1 MVVVLLQ
8 ISLVALSA
16 ADQMLYYRFGQKRE
30 ALAAIMNVSLM
41 INLQE
46 SAATIAAENYGT
58 N

>member
-8 ISLVALSA
+8 ISLVALLT
-16 ADQMLYYRFGQKRE
+16 ADQMLYCRFGQRRE